1 MKSLG
6 MVISPAWLAV
16 LVRHAGW
23 QVADLVQH
31 LWAIGAS
38 GSSEG
43 EDKRPRCTAS
53 QTTGTG
59 LQ

>member
-1 MKSLG
+1 
-6 MVISPAWLAV
+6 MVISPAWLAM

-23 QVADLVQH
+23 PVADLVQR

-38 GSSEG
+38 GCSEI